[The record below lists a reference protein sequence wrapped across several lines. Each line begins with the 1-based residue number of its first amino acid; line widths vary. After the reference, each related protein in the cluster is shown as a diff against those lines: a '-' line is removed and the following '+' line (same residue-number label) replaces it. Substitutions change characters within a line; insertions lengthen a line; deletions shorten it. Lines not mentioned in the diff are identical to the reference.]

1 MKNTTFR
8 QAMSPSKTL
17 MMLSFVVLVMGGC
30 RADDD
35 VMDTQTTETV
45 TEVVQTPGINTQGTL
60 SAHQVEGD
68 GSLTEIDR
76 VPMEQ
81 ANQLLTEI
89 NTIPDVLLYQARLVG
104 QPDIWGLISNPRA
117 GEIRHLSPFTQIG
130 YRIAQRDG
138 FDTLS
143 VSRVDEI
150 NDSVRDSLAPQ
161 VDSLF
166 SSIRDLSVLPESGS
180 LGDNERDTHTLYT
193 MVLRS
198 MVVNPQSPGD
208 EAANFS
214 PDDESARVAV
224 ALDDLTIDGGS
235 GVFDGR
241 NADGEPVPNLNYN
254 PLRFL
259 PRYST
264 ALDAAA
270 FEFANGAL
278 QDRVEGTEL
287 ARFMNRDL
295 RCDQEFVDSYF
306 SANAGE
312 LTLDARRV
320 DGFEAL
326 FNQGEEYGF
335 MLQENGDLSFFT
347 EQENVNLARAELF
360 TCSSGE
366 NSQVS
371 LVRYVSDITGDG
383 QREEI
388 VIVGTGDQAL
398 AGSGTGGGI
407 YIATES
413 GDRLAVFGNVNPFGG
428 GINPTQP
435 QAERALCAGV
445 EDLFSFSLNGLNT
458 QAQGVTSGETSSVSN
473 PELAADGALTTAA
486 TLSIEVGG
494 LMNFA
499 RVDVSNDLPPMS
511 ADNAGRVAIVASVPD
526 SMLSIGLLESLT
538 VTTLRNGQVLS
549 TDEDLTV
556 VEVDLLEQ
564 TGFSG
569 QRLIV
574 MDAAGEPFDEVR
586 VELRAGLLSVDAQV
600 QVSDTCYGP

>member
-1 MKNTTFR
+1 MKYSMFR
-8 QAMSPSKTL
+8 QVINASHAL
-17 MMLSFVVLVMGGC
+17 LMLSFVLLVLAGC

-35 VMDTQTTETV
+35 IRDTVSTGTV
-45 TEVVQTPGINTQGTL
+45 TKVVQTPGINTEGTL

-76 VPMEQ
+76 VPLEQ
-81 ANQLLTEI
+81 ANQLLSEVS
-89 NTIPDVLLYQARLVG
+89 NIPDVLLYQARLVG
-104 QPDIWGLISNPRA
+104 QPDIWGLVSNPQA
-117 GEIRHLSPFTQIG
+117 GEVLHFSPFTQIG

-143 VSRVDEI
+143 VQRVDAI

-161 VDSLF
+161 VGSLF
-166 SSIRDLSVLPESGS
+166 SPIRDLSVLPESGS
-180 LGDNERDTHTLYT
+180 LGNNERDLLTLYT

-198 MVVNPQSPGD
+198 MVVNPETPQD
-208 EAANFS
+208 EDPNFS
-214 PDDESARVAV
+214 PDDDSARVAV

-241 NADGEPVPNLNYN
+241 NASGEPVPDLNYN

-270 FEFANGAL
+270 FEFAGDSL
-278 QDRVEGTEL
+278 QERVEGTEL
-287 ARFMNRDL
+287 ARFINRDL
-295 RCDQEFVDSYF
+295 RCDQGFVDDYF
-306 SANAGE
+306 SKNSGE

-320 DGFEAL
+320 EGFENL
-326 FNQGEEYGF
+326 FTQGEDYGF
-335 MLQENGDLSFFT
+335 LLQENGDMSFFT
-347 EQENVNLARAELF
+347 DQQDINLAREELF

-366 NSQVS
+366 DSQVS
-371 LVRYVSDITGDG
+371 LVRFVSDINDDG
-383 QREEI
+383 QREEV
-388 VIVGTGDQAL
+388 VIVGTGEDAL

-407 YIATES
+407 YIASES
-413 GDRLAVFGNVNPFGG
+413 GDQLAVFGNVNPFGG

-435 QAERALCAGV
+435 QEELALCAGV
-445 EDLFSFSLNGLNT
+445 EDLFSFALNGQNT
-458 QAQGVTSGETSSVSN
+458 QATGETSGMTSSVTN
-473 PELAADGALTTAA
+473 PEFAADGALTTAA

-499 RVDVSNDLPPMS
+499 RVDVTNDLPPMS
-511 ADNAGRVAIVASVPD
+511 SENAGRVAIVASVPD
-526 SMLSIGLLESLT
+526 RMLSVGLLESLT
-538 VTTLRNGQVLS
+538 ITTLRNGNELS
-549 TDEDLTV
+549 SDESLSV

-564 TGFSG
+564 LGFSG

-574 MDAAGEPFDEVR
+574 MNAGGEPFDEVR
-586 VELRAGLLSVDAQV
+586 VALQAGLLSVDAQI
-600 QVSDTCYGP
+600 QVADICYGP